1 MWTLAQKKKF
11 LQECDICSSKKTD
24 NQRINL
30 GNDQNIFNV
39 LGKSS
44 ARNLFPKFKI
54 LEKIP
59 KTFMFCSFLKS
70 SENALQNLSDICT
83 NLYQGY
89 PMNIIFPSFP
99 KENYEKI
106 GRVAINYIA
115 TSKLSSHAKGYS
127 LLRAKKFVNFP
138 MLKNNK
144 LGLTPSVFSEFDDGR
159 VLEKQKTLNQIPFKY
174 SFGNILRYNL
184 MPRGIEKPFH
194 K

>member
-30 GNDQNIFNV
+30 AFV
-39 LGKSS
+39 GKS
-44 ARNLFPKFKI
+44 
-54 LEKIP
+54 

-144 LGLTPSVFSEFDDGR
+144 LGLTPSVFSEFDDER

-184 MPRGIEKPFH
+184 LPRGIEKPSH
-194 K
+194 L